1 MNHLWPQNHS
11 MVKNDNCSSTTN
23 DSDNSQLAEEILASA
38 LESTSSEKSGHGT
51 VSSPLQSSMT
61 LTQPFSLD
69 NTHDDQTFQSV
80 GSGNGNGYFKPTY
93 PAAATSNAG
102 MKLVVGSEFKPT
114 TMAAAA
120 APATSSFT
128 YMANLNSA
136 PAFKPSN

>member
-1 MNHLWPQNHS
+1 MCFIYFMQTDAFSNAFTDATRNKQSHNYSRFVDPWALGTDEIKQANFSPSKAADSVMNHLWPQNHS

-69 NTHDDQTFQSV
+69 NTHDDQTF
-80 GSGNGNGYFKPTY
+80 
-93 PAAATSNAG
+93 
-102 MKLVVGSEFKPT
+102 
-114 TMAAAA
+114 
-120 APATSSFT
+120 
-128 YMANLNSA
+128 
-136 PAFKPSN
+136 